1 MRFSVD
7 LARGPTIER
16 ELYRGRSVE
25 FDVLPSGMMRVFRAE
40 ELEGRFERA
49 HGRHRVADVE
59 PPVGYACFRADAK
72 AAAIGGANLDSQQ
85 MNPSLYCALTIEN
98 SLEVEHVQ
106 MMEQLAD
113 GPDEK

>member
-1 MRFSVD
+1 MRLSID
-7 LARGPTIER
+7 LARGTTIER

-59 PPVGYACFRADAK
+59 PSVGYAGFRADAK
-72 AAAIGGANLDSQQ
+72 TAAISGANLYS
-85 MNPSLYCALTIEN
+85 
-98 SLEVEHVQ
+98 
-106 MMEQLAD
+106 
-113 GPDEK
+113 